1 MEKDMRK
8 AGTDRLFN
16 RFIRDN
22 AGATAIE
29 YALIACG
36 ISIAIVSSVTTLGN
50 NMMTVFYDKLLT
62 LF

>member
-1 MEKDMRK
+1 MRRPST
-8 AGTDRLFN
+8 GRPLD

-22 AGATAIE
+22 GAATAIE

-36 ISIAIVSSVTTLGN
+36 ISIAIVSSVTALGN